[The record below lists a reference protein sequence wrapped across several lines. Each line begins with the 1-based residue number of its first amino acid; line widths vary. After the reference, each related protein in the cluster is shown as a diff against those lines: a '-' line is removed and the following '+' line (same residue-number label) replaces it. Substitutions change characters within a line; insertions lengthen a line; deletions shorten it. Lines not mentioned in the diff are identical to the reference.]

1 MRNAAVREGEW
12 EGRVSAA
19 KTGGKGE
26 QDRNT
31 PSAGCRLS
39 HFLEELE
46 EVIAIDRSV

>member
-1 MRNAAVREGEW
+1 MRNAAVREWEW

-19 KTGGKGE
+19 ETEGKGE
-26 QDRNT
+26 QERNT
-31 PSAGCRLS
+31 PRAGCRLS